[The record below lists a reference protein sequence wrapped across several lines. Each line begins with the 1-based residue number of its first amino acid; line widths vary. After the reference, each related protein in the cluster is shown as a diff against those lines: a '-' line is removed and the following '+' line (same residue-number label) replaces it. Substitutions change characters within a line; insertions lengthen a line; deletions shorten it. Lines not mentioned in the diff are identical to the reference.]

1 MGKKIWFRNHFPR
14 ALSLLLRSNQ
24 ILTDKELEREIKNEE
39 DHFLEEKHGNFIA
52 AVKKWEML
60 ATTKVRI
67 SGSEKITEQE
77 KTEHIRH
84 VLHKTFHVVVVQN
97 IERNVQRS
105 VLHVQSC
112 FLLIRPIG
120 PHRPQECP
128 FFSDRV
134 FVFSAQ
140 LQEEACKRIRLQRPF
155 LKHPVEYDP

>member
-1 MGKKIWFRNHFPR
+1 
-14 ALSLLLRSNQ
+14 
-24 ILTDKELEREIKNEE
+24 
-39 DHFLEEKHGNFIA
+39 
-52 AVKKWEML
+52 ML

-112 FLLIRPIG
+112 FLLIRTYRPPPPAGVPI
-120 PHRPQECP
+120 
-128 FFSDRV
+128 FF
-134 FVFSAQ
+134 
-140 LQEEACKRIRLQRPF
+140 
-155 LKHPVEYDP
+155 

>member
-1 MGKKIWFRNHFPR
+1 
-14 ALSLLLRSNQ
+14 
-24 ILTDKELEREIKNEE
+24 
-39 DHFLEEKHGNFIA
+39 
-52 AVKKWEML
+52 ML

-112 FLLIRPIG
+112 RSAHFFLIEFLFSRRSSRKKLANGFASNDRSSGILWSTTLSDNG
-120 PHRPQECP
+120 QDV
-128 FFSDRV
+128 FFGFKYR
-134 FVFSAQ
+134 
-140 LQEEACKRIRLQRPF
+140 
-155 LKHPVEYDP
+155 